1 MRPEIKYRAIR
12 SNKYG
17 YGVSCLC
24 RFFKVSRSGYYAWL
38 KRIEQP
44 DKDGELR
51 EQIMECQKKS
61 RKSYG
66 YRRVKLWLAREKG
79 VCINGKAVLRVMRKY
94 GLLSEI
100 RRPRGY
106 FKSSPYRR
114 ASYGN
119 QLQQDFHAQRPN
131 EKWVT
136 DISYIHTKQG
146 RLYLSVIKDLYD
158 KSIVAYEMAQYL
170 DERLVLHTVEK
181 VARLCKG
188 TILHSDQG
196 AQYASNEYAQMARR
210 YQFSPSMS
218 RPGTPLDN
226 APVESFFSTLK
237 TECLYR
243 HDLQTIQQA
252 KNLVKRYIWFYNHER
267 IMLGSGCTPLE
278 LRQSYA

>member
-1 MRPEIKYRAIR
+1 MPEK
-12 SNKYG
+12 
-17 YGVSCLC
+17 
-24 RFFKVSRSGYYAWL
+24 
-38 KRIEQP
+38 EP
-44 DKDGELR
+44 EELWF
-51 EQIMECQKKS
+51 
-61 RKSYG
+61 
-66 YRRVKLWLAREKG
+66 RRVKLWLAREKG
-79 VCINGKAVLRVMRKY
+79 VCVNGKAILRVMWKY
-94 GLLSEI
+94 DLLSEI
-100 RRPRGY
+100 WRPRGY

-114 ASYGN
+114 VSYGN

-170 DERLVLHTVEK
+170 DDRLVLHTVEK
-181 VARLCKG
+181 AAKLCKG
-188 TILHSDQG
+188 TIFHSDQG

-237 TECLYR
+237 QSASTAMICKLFSR
-243 HDLQTIQQA
+243 Q
-252 KNLVKRYIWFYNHER
+252 RIW
-267 IMLGSGCTPLE
+267 
-278 LRQSYA
+278 